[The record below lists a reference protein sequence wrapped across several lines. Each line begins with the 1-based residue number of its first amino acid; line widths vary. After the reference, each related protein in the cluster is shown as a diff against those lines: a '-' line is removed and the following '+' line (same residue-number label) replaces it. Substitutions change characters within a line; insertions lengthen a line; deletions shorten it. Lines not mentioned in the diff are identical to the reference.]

1 MIIDLDVNGKT
12 VLIIGSGTEV
22 LRKIRGLLYQNCNII
37 VITNR
42 LNKHLRYLS
51 QQGKI
56 KIDKTTLNNISST
69 LDSYKNPYLVLAATN
84 NKLLNRQLVEK
95 GWQMRSI
102 WIRSRRS

>member
-22 LRKIRGLLYQNCNII
+22 LRKIRGLLHQNCNIV

-95 GWQMRSI
+95 G
-102 WIRSRRS
+102 